1 MLLAKLGDGR
11 SVGTAGV
18 AWTAR
23 ARERA
28 SQAPGEAKQDPSDA
42 PTSNHGDGLDSGGR
56 VQADVEWDD
65 GFQAA
70 HEMEAPAPIGSGCR
84 DKRGSVV
91 WIGIL
96 RWLGMDPR
104 PLKMV
109 PLNSKGQGKGKGKGT
124 CTRRLSPGGLIGP
137 VVDGNKMLLV
147 RAQNH
152 GHPEPPCLASAPF
165 RHGAGGRAAAAA
177 ALADSSHE
185 VRTGLNVI
193 DQLWSPYMRLVP
205 VLVLRSFP
213 LSPRGK
219 DTGADLAREEE
230 PTAGPTTSEFSCA
243 PPVPSPRPA
252 SAGDARVPVR
262 YDPVASA
269 ETARPD
275 AHP

>member
-1 MLLAKLGDGR
+1 MLLVKLGDGR

-124 CTRRLSPGGLIGP
+124 CTRRLSPGG
-137 VVDGNKMLLV
+137 
-147 RAQNH
+147 
-152 GHPEPPCLASAPF
+152 C
-165 RHGAGGRAAAAA
+165 
-177 ALADSSHE
+177 
-185 VRTGLNVI
+185 
-193 DQLWSPYMRLVP
+193 
-205 VLVLRSFP
+205 
-213 LSPRGK
+213 
-219 DTGADLAREEE
+219 
-230 PTAGPTTSEFSCA
+230 
-243 PPVPSPRPA
+243 
-252 SAGDARVPVR
+252 VPVR
-262 YDPVASA
+262 PATSRRVRSLHAGLSVPSLMETRCCTSRDPMY
-269 ETARPD
+269 RQ
-275 AHP
+275 